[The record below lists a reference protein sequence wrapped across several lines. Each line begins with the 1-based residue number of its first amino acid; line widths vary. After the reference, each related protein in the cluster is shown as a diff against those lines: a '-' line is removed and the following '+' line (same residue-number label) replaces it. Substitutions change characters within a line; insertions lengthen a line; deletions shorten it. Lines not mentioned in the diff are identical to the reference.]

1 MLDVVFR
8 DTANIQL
15 IKAKAWYDK
24 QRPGLGAEFARSL
37 ESSVNRIAR
46 NPFAAPAVYED
57 VRRVLFKRF
66 PYSIYYLVQ
75 GDTLIVLSCLHTRR
89 AAIEWSE
96 IQPNGT
102 PSKSAIDRT

>member
-8 DTANIQL
+8 GSANTQL
-15 IKAKAWYDK
+15 LEAKAWYDK

-46 NPFAAPAVYED
+46 NPYAAPVVYEE

-66 PYSIYYLVQ
+66 PYSIFYLVQ

-89 AAIEWSE
+89 AAIDWSE
-96 IQPNGT
+96 FQRTDT
-102 PSKSAIDRT
+102 P